1 MQMTTTAITNAQ
13 VYNLESGEFTKQTV
27 VINEG
32 KISSILSPTEFLPE
46 CNQIDATGLY
56 LTPGFIDTCSQI
68 GLKEIGIR
76 WEGNDG
82 YEPHKENG
90 YHLDVV
96 DGIYPFDKAFQDA
109 VAAGVTAAHIVSSP
123 EAVVGAKTAVIH
135 THGQTVDEMILNDH
149 LGYSFS
155 MGDVPKRAFWEKKKS
170 PLTRMGIAQKIR
182 SSLQVLQNASNL
194 QEVPIFIRSHRAD
207 DIVTAMRIAEEF
219 SLPFILVHGTEYPM
233 LPPQHH
239 DHISVI
245 AGPCFQPMERGELRH
260 LDQALY
266 QTLFEQRIPFTFAT
280 DHPVSSVGHLQME
293 GCLALK
299 AGVPE
304 KVIMNGLTKDAA
316 QLLKIDQLTGSI
328 QEGLFA
334 DLVLW
339 NKHPLELTARAVRTF
354 IKGKEVYRWE

>member
-13 VYNLESGEFTKQTV
+13 VYNLESGEFSKQTV

-82 YEPHKENG
+82 YEPHEENG

-109 VAAGVTAAHIVSSP
+109 IAAGVTAAHIVSSP
-123 EAVVGAKTAVIH
+123 EAVVGAKSAVIH
-135 THGQTVDEMILNDH
+135 TYGQTVDEMILNEH

-155 MGDVPKRAFWEKKKS
+155 MGDVPKRAFWEKTKS

-182 SSLQVLQNASNL
+182 SSLQVLQNTANL

-219 SLPFILVHGTEYPM
+219 GLPFILVHGTEYPM

-239 DHISVI
+239 DHISAI
-245 AGPCFQPMERGELRH
+245 AGPCFQPMERGELKH
-260 LDQALY
+260 LDPALY
-266 QTLFEQRIPFTFAT
+266 QTLFEQRVPFTFAT

-316 QLLKIDQLTGSI
+316 KLLKIDQLTGSL

>member
-13 VYNLESGEFTKQTV
+13 VYNLESGEFSKQTV
-27 VINEG
+27 VIKEG

-82 YEPHKENG
+82 YEPHEENG

-96 DGIYPFDKAFQDA
+96 DGIYPFDKAFQDT